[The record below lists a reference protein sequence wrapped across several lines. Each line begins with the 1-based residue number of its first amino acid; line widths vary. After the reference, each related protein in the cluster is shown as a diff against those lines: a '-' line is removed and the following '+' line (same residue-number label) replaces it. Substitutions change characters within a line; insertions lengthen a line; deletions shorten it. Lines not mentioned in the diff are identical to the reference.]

1 MYFKEVSIF
10 IVVVLMMKVIFF
22 VIGFGYKV
30 EVWKSII
37 LGSLYCIIDDLFY
50 LSQFFYQGVIF
61 RLFVCQVRVCYF
73 GEFCIF

>member
-50 LSQFFYQGVIF
+50 LS
-61 RLFVCQVRVCYF
+61 
-73 GEFCIF
+73 